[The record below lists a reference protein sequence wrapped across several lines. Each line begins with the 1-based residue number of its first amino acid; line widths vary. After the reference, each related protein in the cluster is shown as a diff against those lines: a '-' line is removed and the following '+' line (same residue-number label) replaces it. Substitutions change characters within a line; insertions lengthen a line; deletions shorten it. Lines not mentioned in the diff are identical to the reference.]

1 MKKVL
6 SITIALL
13 CVLTLSACTMVLDV
27 ATKIKSDESATVKI
41 SVLVDKEL
49 YDSIKEMGESFGDES
64 NAFDDDNMKPMK
76 YDGADYYGTT
86 VSQDFSNLDKL
97 EAALTGKEDLGK
109 TFSNLGADVKAKDE
123 PMYKSLSIS
132 KKELKGVIN
141 SKAFE
146 ASDETG
152 SYGITFKR
160 VVSFT
165 FPTKIID
172 TNGKISEDGKTV
184 SWEIDDS
191 DLEIYAKAASTP
203 WGLIIGVCIAVL
215 ALIII
220 LVLFIRKKKGNNP
233 SDDFTS
239 TEKAAVAES
248 PIEMETVEEPVI
260 DVEAIAEPET
270 EQDVVEDA
278 AVEQDANQETMNE

>member
-1 MKKVL
+1 MKKIL

-13 CVLTLSACTMVLDV
+13 CVLALSACTMVLDV

-49 YDSIKEMGESFGDES
+49 YDSIKGMGEGFGGDGES
-64 NAFDDDNMKPMK
+64 NTLVDSDLTPVK

-86 VSQDFSNLDKL
+86 VSKDFSNLDKL
-97 EAALTGKEDLGK
+97 EAALTGKENLGKVFSDLG
-109 TFSNLGADVKAKDE
+109 TDVKAEDE

-132 KKELKGVIN
+132 KKGIKGVIN
-141 SKAFE
+141 SKAFK
-146 ASDETG
+146 SPDETG

-165 FPTKIID
+165 FPTKVVD

-184 SWEIDDS
+184 SWELDDS

-203 WGLIIGVCIAVL
+203 WGVIIGVCIAVL
-215 ALIII
+215 ALIVI
-220 LVLFIRKKKGNNP
+220 LVLFMRKKKGNNLSDAP
-233 SDDFTS
+233 SQ
-239 TEKAAVAES
+239 TEAVTEPATEAEAVTE
-248 PIEMETVEEPVI
+248 PATEMET
-260 DVEAIAEPET
+260 IAEPAT
-270 EQDVVEDA
+270 EQDV
-278 AVEQDANQETMNE
+278 NSETMSE